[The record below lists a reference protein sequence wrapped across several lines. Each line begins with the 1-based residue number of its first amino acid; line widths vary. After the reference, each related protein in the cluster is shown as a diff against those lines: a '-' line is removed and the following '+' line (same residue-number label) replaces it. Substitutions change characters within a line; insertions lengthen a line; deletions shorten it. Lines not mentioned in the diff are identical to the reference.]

1 MKRFLFVYFCNFI
14 CIFFFFR
21 LTYLCEDYEKKTREY
36 RRLTIKERKLQ
47 QMLSRETKEV
57 KIDLAAP

>member
-14 CIFFFFR
+14 CILFFR
-21 LTYLCEDYEKKTREY
+21 LTYLCEDYGKKTREY